1 MADDRERDEGAAR
14 DGRDAQEGGTQGRR
28 GPGDRGPTGDLGY
41 EAGGGYGGGG
51 NTSAYSAES
60 GYGGQAGDGGSSL
73 RGAYA
78 GGQHGHSD
86 DASTDDRP
94 GEHEDRSRPA
104 GASDAEELR
113 DSVERSGAT
122 AWLDGGTSEE
132 RKEPKER

>member
-1 MADDRERDEGAAR
+1 MADDQERDEGAAR

-41 EAGGGYGGGG
+41 EAGG
-51 NTSAYSAES
+51 